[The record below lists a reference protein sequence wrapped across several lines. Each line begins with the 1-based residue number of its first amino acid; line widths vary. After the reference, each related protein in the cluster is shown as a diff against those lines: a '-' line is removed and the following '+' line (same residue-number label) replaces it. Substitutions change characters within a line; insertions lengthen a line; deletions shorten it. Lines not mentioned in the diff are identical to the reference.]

1 MSLSIVRT
9 PSLLGGILLVVGNV
23 IGAGILALPIAT
35 AALGLPMAL
44 LVLVLF
50 WFLMLIGAFYFLEAN
65 LNLPVGSNLVSMA
78 RASLGRW
85 GAGVAWTCNLFVMYS
100 LIAAYIAGGGELIHL
115 NLQRLGVI
123 VTSSCGSLL
132 FLLIFGGIVTL
143 GIARIDYA
151 NRFLMLFKAII
162 FILFVFGLI
171 PHLGLSHAQLLPS
184 SQFSSS
190 LLIIVVTSYGFATI
204 VPSLRS
210 YYQSDVEK
218 IKLIMVWGMVI
229 ALICYVVWVTLI
241 FCVIPFQ
248 GEYGLQAMAAST
260 HPVSDLQSALSEA
273 LQIPWITQGFNGFSS
288 ICIMTSFLA
297 NSISLTDFI
306 ADGFHF
312 YKKRGKSILVYTL
325 AYAPPLAAVLFYP
338 RAFLVGLSFAGIL
351 AIILLLVLPAL
362 MVLRFRNRSG
372 KQQTRASQAL
382 AYGVLL
388 FSIVILI
395 GSIGGHFYE

>member
-1 MSLSIVRT
+1 MSLSMVRT

-35 AALGLPMAL
+35 AGLGLPMAL

-65 LNLPVGSNLVSMA
+65 LSLPAGSNLVSMA
-78 RASLGRW
+78 RSSLGRF
-85 GAGVAWTCNLFVMYS
+85 GSGVAWTCNLLVMYS
-100 LIAAYIAGGGELIHL
+100 LIAAYIAGGGDLIHL
-115 NLQRLGVI
+115 NLQRLGFV
-123 VTSSCGSLL
+123 VTSSYGSML

-143 GIARIDYA
+143 GIARIDYV

-162 FILFVFGLI
+162 FILFVFGLM
-171 PHLGLSHAQLLPS
+171 PHLGLSHVQFLPS
-184 SQFSSS
+184 LQFSSS
-190 LLIIVVTSYGFATI
+190 LLIIVVTSYGFASI

-210 YYQSDVEK
+210 YYQSDVKK
-218 IKLIMVWGMVI
+218 IKFIMLWGMLI
-229 ALICYVVWVTLI
+229 ALICYLVWVTLI

-248 GEYGLQAMAAST
+248 GQYGLQAMAAST

-273 LQIPWITQGFNGFSS
+273 LQIPWITQGINGFSG

-312 YKKRGKSILVYTL
+312 YKKRGKSILVYML
-325 AYAPPLAAVLFYP
+325 AYAPPMVAVLFYP

-372 KQQTRASQAL
+372 KQQTLASQIL
-382 AYGVLL
+382 LYGVLL
-388 FSIVILI
+388 FSVAALM